1 MSRVA
6 EDSDL
11 VAPGDLLAED
21 GETRPGNGTYQ
32 EDGKIYSKYNGTVRY
47 SDDRVDVTP
56 RSGRYIP
63 QEGDIVIGEV
73 SRVSYSSWNVEL
85 DSPYEG
91 MLKIDTAVDEY
102 IDLDEDELTD
112 YYDVGD
118 AIVVKVTS
126 VSEGMD
132 VNLSMM
138 DKRCRKLS
146 GGRIIEIPP
155 SKVPRV
161 IGKQGT
167 MIKQIK
173 NKTNT
178 KMIVGQNGRVWIR
191 GEHEN
196 LAARAVKKVER
207 EAHTSGLT
215 QKIGDWLDEQ
225 LEEVEN

>member
-1 MSRVA
+1 MSRVK

-11 VAPGDLLAED
+11 VAPGDVITAE
-21 GETRPGNGTYQ
+21 ENVRPGNGTFQ
-32 EDGKIYSKYNGTVRY
+32 ENGKIHSKYVGSVRY
-47 SDDRVDVTP
+47 GNGRVDVTP
-56 RSGRYIP
+56 MAGRYIP
-63 QEGDIVIGEV
+63 EEGDIVIGEI
-73 SRVSYSSWNVEL
+73 SRVSYSSWNVDL
-85 DSPYEG
+85 ASPYEG

-118 AIVVKVTS
+118 AIIVKITS

-138 DKRCRKLS
+138 DRRCRKLK
-146 GGRIIEIPP
+146 GGRIIQVPP

-167 MIKQIK
+167 MVKQIK
-173 NKTNT
+173 DRTGCKI
-178 KMIVGQNGRVWIR
+178 IVGQNGLVWIQ

-215 QKIGDWLDEQ
+215 EKIGNWLDEQ
-225 LEEVEN
+225 LEADN

>member
-1 MSRVA
+1 
-6 EDSDL
+6 
-11 VAPGDLLAED
+11 
-21 GETRPGNGTYQ
+21 
-32 EDGKIYSKYNGTVRY
+32 
-47 SDDRVDVTP
+47 
-56 RSGRYIP
+56 
-63 QEGDIVIGEV
+63 
-73 SRVSYSSWNVEL
+73 
-85 DSPYEG
+85 
-91 MLKIDTAVDEY
+91 LKIDTAVDEY

-178 KMIVGQNGRVWIR
+178 KMIVGQNGLVWIR
-191 GEHEN
+191 GEYEN
-196 LAARAVKKVER
+196 LAARAVRKIER

-215 QKIGDWLDEQ
+215 QEMADWLEEE
-225 LEEVEN
+225 LEEVQ

>member
-1 MSRVA
+1 MSRVKD
-6 EDSDL
+6 EDEL
-11 VAPGDLLAED
+11 VTPGDLISEEED
-21 GETRPGNGTYQ
+21 VRPGTGVYQ
-32 EDGKIYSKYNGTVRY
+32 TNSKIYSKYIGSVRY
-47 SDDRVDVTP
+47 TDGKVYVTP
-56 RSGRYIP
+56 MSGRYIP
-63 QEGDIVIGEV
+63 EEGDIVIGEV
-73 SRVSYSSWNVEL
+73 SRVSYSSWNIDL

-118 AIVVKVTS
+118 AVVVKVTS
-126 VSEGMD
+126 VSEGKD

-138 DKRCRKLS
+138 DRRCRKLK
-146 GGRIIEIPP
+146 GGRIISVAP

-167 MIKQIK
+167 MVKQIK
-173 NKTNT
+173 QKTGC
-178 KMIVGQNGRVWIR
+178 KVIVGQNGLVWIN
-191 GEHEN
+191 GENEN

-225 LEEVEN
+225 LEEGE